1 MGICI
6 LYSPIDDQ
14 AQTTGG
20 RWWMVTGDW
29 GIIGQLLLQTG
40 DQKGVQFSELI
51 KLFKSTSHFLD
62 SARKI

>member
-1 MGICI
+1 
-6 LYSPIDDQ
+6 
-14 AQTTGG
+14 
-20 RWWMVTGDW
+20 MVNGDW